1 MGRYNNGWPKK
12 PIDRMD
18 MMHILGLVYAKTA
31 AGFGMGEVRLYDE
44 YKEGFPWRSLASI
57 ASRMGKTYGMIFKF
71 KTHKNGKRTITRLI

>member
-1 MGRYNNGWPKK
+1 MSRAEYVRRVKNY
-12 PIDRMD
+12 
-18 MMHILGLVYAKTA
+18 LT
-31 AGFGMGEVRLYDE
+31 GFGMGEVRLYDE